1 MAPLNPELKAFLDEW
16 NKKPPVPKDI
26 SPNTFRKQIGTDAI
40 PPRKAPYVKDILV
53 PVKGGEIVTRI
64 YRPEG
69 DGPFPVC
76 VFFHGGGF
84 VGGSVDGYDYPL
96 HDVCLN
102 ANCIVAS
109 VEYRLAPENKF
120 PIPFTDCY
128 EATKWISEH
137 AAEFKGDPERLA
149 VSGVSAGGTLS
160 AAVSLMARNND
171 DGPKICFQAVMYA
184 VLDMA
189 RSYDSPSRSELAEG
203 YYHCNST
210 GDVFDAF
217 LLRSDEDRKHP
228 FLSPILIDDLSNM
241 PKTLVMTMEY
251 DPLRDEG
258 KLYAEKLL
266 EAGNLVDYYTAP
278 GMIHNSFIWS
288 VWCADAK
295 KAVNDYFIESLK
307 KAFYE

>member
-1 MAPLNPELKAFLDEW
+1 MADLNPGLKAFLEEF

-26 SPNTFRKQIGTDAI
+26 SPNVFRKQIGTDAE
-40 PPRKAPYVKDILV
+40 PPVKAPYVKDILI

-64 YRPEG
+64 YRPDG
-69 DGPFPVC
+69 DGPFPMC

-96 HDVCLN
+96 HDVCLS

-120 PIPFTDCY
+120 PTCFQDCY
-128 EATKWISEH
+128 SATKWLSEH
-137 AAEFKGDPERLA
+137 ATELKGDSERLA
-149 VSGVSAGGTLS
+149 VSGVSAGGTLA

-171 DGPKICFQAVMYA
+171 DGPKVCFQAVMYA

-189 RSYDSPSRSELAEG
+189 WSYDSPSRRDLAEG

-210 GDVFDAF
+210 GAVFDAF

-228 FLSPILIDDLSNM
+228 FLSPVTIDDLSDM
-241 PKTLVMTMEY
+241 PKTLVMSMEY

-258 KLYAEKLL
+258 KLYAERLL
-266 EAGNLVDYYTAP
+266 EAGNDVEYYVAP

-288 VWCADAK
+288 AWCGDAK
-295 KAVNDYFIESLK
+295 KAVNDRFTAALRE
-307 KAFYE
+307 AFRE